1 MPYVNS
7 LGGCIVL
14 DALGLD
20 DSCADVYRTLLAQ
33 PQADLGDLRVRLGIS
48 DDELRTALDKLSEL
62 ALIRPSLEEPQ
73 LFRAVDPELGIQA
86 LIARQ
91 QERLAAE
98 QQRVERLRVAA
109 VQLAADFA
117 ASRPRKTMPDVE
129 RLDGIEEIRDRIH
142 VLVRAVT
149 VEVMTLAP
157 GGAQSAASMEA
168 AKPQDQELLA
178 RGVRMR
184 TLYLDSVRNSPAT
197 VSYAKWLSEQGGEV
211 RTATSLPIR
220 LMIMDRNVAIV
231 PTDGEDS
238 AAGALVLTGNGTLT
252 ALCALFE
259 SIWDNG
265 VPLGTGQRERERDHR
280 GLIPQEAEALRL
292 LGQGLTDEAV
302 AKRLGVS
309 PRTARRIAAD
319 LLELLGARSRFQAG
333 ARAVAR
339 GWLTG
344 EE

>member
-1 MPYVNS
+1 M
-7 LGGCIVL
+7 L

-20 DSCADVYRTLLAQ
+20 DTCANVYRTLLAQ
-33 PQADLGDLRVRLGIS
+33 PQAGLE
-48 DDELRTALDKLSEL
+48 ELRRLLAVSEEELRAALDKLSEL
-62 ALIRPSLEEPQ
+62 ALIRPSLDAPQ
-73 LFRAVDPELGIQA
+73 AFRAVDPELGIQA

-109 VQLAADFA
+109 AQLAADFA
-117 ASRPRKTMPDVE
+117 ASRPRKAMADVE
-129 RLDGIEEIRDRIH
+129 RLDGIEEIRDRIQ
-142 VLVRAVT
+142 VLVRAVRN
-149 VEVMTLAP
+149 EVMTFAP
-157 GGAQSAASMEA
+157 GGAQSPASMEA
-168 AKPQDQELLA
+168 AKPQDQELLG

-184 TLYLDSVRNSPAT
+184 TLYLGSVRNSPAT
-197 VSYAKWLSEQGGEV
+197 VAYAKWLSGLGGEV
-211 RTATSLPIR
+211 RTAPSLPIR

-231 PTDGEDS
+231 PADGENS

-252 ALCALFE
+252 ALCALFD
-259 SIWDNG
+259 SIWESG
-265 VPLGTGQRERERDHR
+265 VPLGTVSRDRDRDHR
-280 GLIPQEAEALRL
+280 GLTAQETETLRM

-319 LLELLGARSRFQAG
+319 LMELLGARSRFQAG
-333 ARAVAR
+333 TRAVAK

-344 EE
+344 DE

>member
-1 MPYVNS
+1 M
-7 LGGCIVL
+7 L

-20 DSCADVYRTLLAQ
+20 DTCTSVYRALLAN
-33 PQADLGDLRVRLGIS
+33 PDAGLGELCTLVGMAENDLRAV
-48 DDELRTALDKLSEL
+48 LDKLGAL
-62 ALIRPSLEEPQ
+62 ALIRPSFDEQ
-73 LFRAVDPELGIQA
+73 RVYRAVDPELGLQA

-98 QQRVERLRVAA
+98 QQRVEQLRVAA
-109 VQLAADFA
+109 VQLAADLA
-117 ASRPRKTMPDVE
+117 AHRPRHSVPDIE
-129 RLDGIEEIRDRIH
+129 RLDGIAEIRDRIR
-142 VLVRAVT
+142 VLVQAVQS
-149 VEVMTLAP
+149 EVMTLAP
-157 GGAQSAASMEA
+157 GGAQSAASMDA
-168 AKPQDQELLA
+168 AKPQDEELLG

-197 VSYAKWLSEQGGEV
+197 VAYAKWLSGLGGEV
-211 RTATSLPIR
+211 RTAPSLPIR
-220 LMIMDRNVAIV
+220 LMIMDRSVAIV
-231 PTDGEDS
+231 PTDGENS

-252 ALCALFE
+252 ALCALFD
-259 SIWDNG
+259 SIWDQG
-265 VPLGTGQRERERDHR
+265 VPLGSASRDRDGR
-280 GLIPQEAEALRL
+280 GLTSQEAEALRM

-319 LLELLGARSRFQAG
+319 LMELLGARSRFQAG
-333 ARAVAR
+333 TRAVAR